1 MSEWSSCC
9 TLNQKENLVRND
21 YKLWDKYFKGKG
33 EIIVYVKKLSLAL
46 EYVEIFFC
54 KIRSYMYFGDVSS
67 NNLHTYPIPYPTL
80 KLFFDLPPKL
90 VVKGTAT
97 MVGGLAC
104 VPSPS
109 IPIMARDIFFWQ
121 MACQKNFRVSSRNSC
136 RWAASINSG

>member
-1 MSEWSSCC
+1 
-9 TLNQKENLVRND
+9 
-21 YKLWDKYFKGKG
+21 
-33 EIIVYVKKLSLAL
+33 
-46 EYVEIFFC
+46 
-54 KIRSYMYFGDVSS
+54 MYFGDVSS

-121 MACQKNFRVSSRNSC
+121 MTCQKNFKVSSRNLC
-136 RWAASINSG
+136 PLPLPPPLLDQNFQK